1 MKNQKICRVRWS
13 WFSRVTVLVL
23 TLTPGL
29 WISGVWA
36 DPPSKPAPTAAR
48 IADEQAVLMQAKL
61 SSSKKVLEGLL
72 RRDFDSIARAAR
84 EMKRISKAT
93 AWPRKRDEVF
103 EHFSTEFQRQCNQL
117 ESQADALNHEGA
129 KFSYLQL
136 TTTCIQCHDY
146 IRDSRR
152 VAELT
157 HPRNVRPIPS
167 QWPTS
172 NTKVR

>member
-1 MKNQKICRVRWS
+1 MKRRKIFPSSKLMVGLIAVVGTS
-13 WFSRVTVLVL
+13 SVL
-23 TLTPGL
+23 
-29 WISGVWA
+29 SVWA
-36 DPPSKPAPTAAR
+36 DPPRGSVQAAKPIVAEPV
-48 IADEQAVLMQAKL
+48 VLMQAKL

-93 AWPRKRDEVF
+93 EWPRQRDDVY
-103 EHFSTEFQRQCNQL
+103 EHFSVEFQRQCNQL

-129 KFSYLQL
+129 KFTYLQL
-136 TTTCIQCHDY
+136 TSTCIQCHDY

-152 VAELT
+152 VAGLN

-167 QWPTS
+167 QWPQIE
-172 NTKVR
+172 TKHR